1 MQCFHFNHFRIFI
14 TDEGAGMENAVEL
27 IGDWKKELGAIVG
40 TAWVHCNTHVEPAL
54 KSALTKVL
62 IDLEKLLGKTL

>member
-1 MQCFHFNHFRIFI
+1 
-14 TDEGAGMENAVEL
+14 MENAVKI
-27 IGDWKKELGAIVG
+27 IGDWKKQLGAIVS

-62 IDLEKLLGKTL
+62 VDLETLLSKPL